1 MKLKLIKLAELSKC
15 SRANISQHVKKGN
28 LILDENRNI
37 DTENSINQN
46 WLRSRGID
54 PKTLKTSV
62 GIQADNIRKSKVKN
76 PNGQEGSAKK
86 KVEPV
91 KTPAISKIKKVGKD
105 LILSLDVP
113 DQQSPILTTDF
124 EALTGLPERLS
135 NLTLKQLCLQYG
147 SQMQLKGYVDILN
160 ALMSAMKRDVDIQE
174 KRRALIEKDFVS
186 AHLFQFLDVMINQ
199 IFDYPESAI
208 DEFIAEIK
216 ADEKKARLKIP
227 EKMRKDFSK
236 IINEAKKNINR
247 QIKKLNERHSDEL
260 TD

>member
-1 MKLKLIKLAELSKC
+1 MIITQSKLSELSKS
-15 SRANISQHVKKGN
+15 SRANIAQHVKKGN
-28 LILDENRNI
+28 LQIDADKKI
-37 DTENSINQN
+37 DTENQINQN
-46 WLRSRGID
+46 WMRSRGID
-54 PKTLKTSV
+54 PITLKTSV
-62 GIQADNIRKSKVKN
+62 GMQADNIRKSKIKN
-76 PNGQEGSAKK
+76 PNGHEGSTKK
-86 KVEPV
+86 KVE
-91 KTPAISKIKKVGKD
+91 TIKKVKPSEIEKIE
-105 LILSLDVP
+105 LPELN
-113 DQQSPILTTDF
+113 QQSPILTTDF

-160 ALMSAMKRDVDIQE
+160 SLMSAMKRDVDIQE

-247 QIKKLNERHSDEL
+247 QIKKLNERHGEENEMDKSN
-260 TD
+260 